1 MKEYIDFYATLQGE
15 LFAKRKLMAR
25 LKKRWGITTIDG
37 VKVYNQ
43 KFIIWPGTHTE
54 RVRKVLDI
62 FNIPVSQI
70 NEQSKK
76 GIENLYLTFDESKMD
91 SSSLSREALAT
102 MLEAEVPFDEWR
114 EFTLS
119 YSDQTNPEKFNGWS
133 KERIFEYVDKNY
145 KSSIYQTVGLNISG
159 KIEGIDDYIGAYV
172 LLDNGVDF
180 LVEMLDADVSP
191 IAVKPAHDPEEPDFN
206 KRWKMPTTFISG
218 IDVKI
223 RYKRT
228 GYLNDD
234 SPVVKALADDIKD
247 NSYNGRYNIGS
258 AALRFLKSRTEGKT
272 NVLWYKGCIRVS
284 TAKELKKHDYAKL
297 IYGSVDL
304 GYTEKKVSGWKKF
317 IGPIIIVI
325 AIVITILTWGA
336 ASPLVTIA
344 TAATLTTVALTVAQM
359 VLAKN
364 GDFAGAAY
372 MGRWI
377 KITQIVSLVAGIAA
391 LVQNLVRAAAT
402 QAVSQGAGTA
412 VTSGAVSTIGTVTV
426 EGTVVQLSEITFQNV
441 VDGAISMV
449 TDSVSSMTWLDKLS
463 SAAKVA
469 GKLMDV
475 REKNKIKEL
484 TSMSEE
490 VKAQQSEIMDLYDK
504 NLHMGLEDIRMY
516 TRPLAQDNAQFQI
529 DYLYESTG
537 FHIQRPSFSR
547 YGLNVI
553 SNDIK
558 PITARK
564 GYLSNLIVQ

>member
-15 LFAKRKLMAR
+15 LFAKRKLAAR
-25 LKKRWGITTIDG
+25 LKKHWGTTSING
-37 VKVYNQ
+37 VEVYNK
-43 KFIIWPGTHTE
+43 KFVIWPGTHTE

-70 NEQSKK
+70 NEQSKE
-76 GIENLYLTFDESKMD
+76 GIENLYLKFDGNKMD

-102 MLEAEVPFDEWR
+102 MIEAEIPFDEWG

-119 YSDQTNPEKFNGWS
+119 YSDQANPEKFNGWT
-133 KERIFEYVDKNY
+133 KEQIFEYVDNNY
-145 KSSIYQTVGLNISG
+145 KSAIYQSVGLSTTG

-180 LVEMLDADVSP
+180 LVEMLDASVVAIP
-191 IAVKPAHDPEEPDFN
+191 VKPAHDPEEPDFN
-206 KRWKMPTTFISG
+206 KRWEKPTTFISG
-218 IDVKI
+218 INVKI

-234 SPVVKALADDIKD
+234 SPVVKELANDVTY
-247 NSYNGRYNIGS
+247 NSYNGRYNRGASVIS
-258 AALRFLKSRTEGKT
+258 YFKRRSSGKT
-272 NVLWYKGCIRVS
+272 NILWYNGQIRVS

-297 IYGSVDL
+297 IYGSIELD
-304 GYTEKKVSGWKKF
+304 YKKKKVSGWKKWL
-317 IGPIIIVI
+317 GPLIIIV
-325 AIVITILTWGA
+325 AIVITVFTWGA

-359 VLAKN
+359 VLAKS
-364 GDFAGAAY
+364 GDFAGAEY

-412 VTSGAVSTIGTVTV
+412 VTSGAVSTLGTVTV

-441 VDGAISMV
+441 VDGAVSMV
-449 TDSVSSMTWLDKLS
+449 TDSVSSMSWFDKLS

-469 GKLMDV
+469 GKLMDI

-516 TRPLAQDNAQFQI
+516 TRPLTQDNAQFEI
-529 DYLYESTG
+529 DYLYEGTG

-558 PITARK
+558 PITENIR
-564 GYLSNLIVQ
+564 Y

>member
-15 LFAKRKLMAR
+15 LFAKRKLTAR
-25 LKKRWGITTIDG
+25 LKKHWGTTKING
-37 VKVYNQ
+37 VEVYNK
-43 KFIIWPGTHTE
+43 KFVIWPGTHTE
-54 RVRKVLDI
+54 RVRKVLNI

-70 NEQSKK
+70 NEQSKE
-76 GIENLYLTFDESKMD
+76 GIEKLYLKFDEDKMD

-102 MLEAEVPFDEWR
+102 MIEAEIPFDEWG

-119 YSDQTNPEKFNGWS
+119 YSDQANPEKFNGWT
-133 KERIFEYVDKNY
+133 KEQIFEYVDNNY
-145 KSSIYQTVGLNISG
+145 KSAIYQSVGLSTTG

-172 LLDNGVDF
+172 LLDDGVDF
-180 LVEMLDADVSP
+180 LVEMLDASVVAIP
-191 IAVKPAHDPEEPDFN
+191 VKPAHDPEEPDFN
-206 KRWKMPTTFISG
+206 KRWEKPTTFISG
-218 IDVKI
+218 INVKI

-234 SPVVKALADDIKD
+234 SPVVKELANDITTNAYSGKYSTAASALA
-247 NSYNGRYNIGS
+247 
-258 AALRFLKSRTEGKT
+258 FLKRNSSGKT
-272 NVLWYKGCIRVS
+272 NILWYNGHIRLS

-297 IYGSVDL
+297 IYGSVALD
-304 GYTEKKVSGWKKF
+304 YKKKKVSGWKKWL
-317 IGPIIIVI
+317 GPLIIIV
-325 AIVITILTWGA
+325 AIVITVLTWGA

-359 VLAKN
+359 ILAKS
-364 GDFAGAAY
+364 GDFAGAEY

-391 LVQNLVRAAAT
+391 IVQNLVRAAAT

-449 TDSVSSMTWLDKLS
+449 TDSVSSMSWFDKLS

-469 GKLMDV
+469 GKLMDI

-504 NLHMGLEDIRMY
+504 NLHLGLEDIRMY
-516 TRPLAQDNAQFQI
+516 TRPLTQDNAQFEI
-529 DYLYESTG
+529 DYLYEGTG

-558 PITARK
+558 PITEKLR
-564 GYLSNLIVQ
+564 NR

>member
-15 LFAKRKLMAR
+15 LFAKRKLAAR
-25 LKKRWGITTIDG
+25 LKKHWGTTKING
-37 VKVYNQ
+37 VEVYNK
-43 KFIIWPGTHTE
+43 KFVIWPGTHTE

-70 NEQSKK
+70 NEQSKE
-76 GIENLYLTFDESKMD
+76 GIENLYLKFDGNKMD

-102 MLEAEVPFDEWR
+102 MIEAEIPFDEWR
-114 EFTLS
+114 EFTLT
-119 YSDQTNPEKFNGWS
+119 YSDQANPEQFNGWT
-133 KERIFEYVDKNY
+133 KEQIFEYVDNNY
-145 KSSIYQTVGLNISG
+145 KSAIYQSVGLSTTG

-172 LLDNGVDF
+172 LLDDGVDF
-180 LVEMLDADVSP
+180 LVEMLDASVVAIP
-191 IAVKPAHDPEEPDFN
+191 VKPAHDPEEPDFN
-206 KRWKMPTTFISG
+206 KRWEKPTTFISG
-218 IDVKI
+218 INVKI

-234 SPVVKALADDIKD
+234 SPVVKELADDITY
-247 NSYNGRYNIGS
+247 NSYNGRYNRGVS
-258 AALRFLKSRTEGKT
+258 VRSFLTRRSSGKT
-272 NVLWYKGCIRVS
+272 NILWYNGHIRLS

-297 IYGSVDL
+297 IYGSVALD
-304 GYTEKKVSGWKKF
+304 YTKKKVSGWKKWL
-317 IGPIIIVI
+317 GPLIIVV
-325 AIVITILTWGA
+325 AIVITVLTWGA

-344 TAATLTTVALTVAQM
+344 TSATLTTVALTVAQM
-359 VLAKN
+359 ILAKS
-364 GDFAGAAY
+364 GDFAGAEY

-391 LVQNLVRAAAT
+391 LVQNLARAAAS

-412 VTSGAVSTIGTVTV
+412 VSSGAVSTIGTVTV

-441 VDGAISMV
+441 VDGAINMV
-449 TDSVSSMTWLDKLS
+449 TNSVSSMTWLDKLS

-469 GKLMDV
+469 GKLMDI

-516 TRPLAQDNAQFQI
+516 TRPLTQDNAQFEI
-529 DYLYESTG
+529 DYLYEGTG

-558 PITARK
+558 PITEKIR
-564 GYLSNLIVQ
+564 Y

>member
-15 LFAKRKLMAR
+15 LFAKRKLAAR
-25 LKKRWGITTIDG
+25 LKKHWGTTSING
-37 VKVYNQ
+37 VEVYN
-43 KFIIWPGTHTE
+43 KEFTIWPGTHTE

-70 NEQSKK
+70 NEQSKE
-76 GIENLYLTFDESKMD
+76 GIERLYLKFDENKMD

-102 MLEAEVPFDEWR
+102 MIEAEIPFDEWG

-119 YSDQTNPEKFNGWS
+119 YSDQANPEKFNGWT
-133 KERIFEYVDKNY
+133 KEQIFEYVDNNY
-145 KSSIYQTVGLNISG
+145 KSAIYQSVGLSTTG

-172 LLDNGVDF
+172 LLDDGVDF
-180 LVEMLDADVSP
+180 LVEMLDASVVAIP
-191 IAVKPAHDPEEPDFN
+191 VKPAHDPEEPDFN
-206 KRWKMPTTFISG
+206 KRWEKSTRLISG
-218 IDVKI
+218 INVKI

-234 SPVVKALADDIKD
+234 SPVVKELADDVTS
-247 NSYNGRYNIGS
+247 NSYNGKYSIGS
-258 AALRFLKSRTEGKT
+258 SVMRFLKRNSSGKT
-272 NVLWYKGCIRVS
+272 NILWYNGHIRLS
-284 TAKELKKHDYAKL
+284 TAKELKKHDYGKL
-297 IYGSVDL
+297 IYGSIALDF
-304 GYTEKKVSGWKKF
+304 TKKKVSGWKKLL
-317 IGPIIIVI
+317 GPLIIIV
-325 AIVITILTWGA
+325 AIVITVFTWGA

-359 VLAKN
+359 VLAKS
-364 GDFAGAAY
+364 GDFAGAEY

-412 VTSGAVSTIGTVTV
+412 VTSGAVSTIGSVTV
-426 EGTVVQLSEITFQNV
+426 EGAVVQLSEITFQNV

-449 TDSVSSMTWLDKLS
+449 TDSVSSMSWIDKLS

-469 GKLMDV
+469 GKLMDM

-516 TRPLAQDNAQFQI
+516 TRPLTQDNAQFEI
-529 DYLYESTG
+529 DYLYEGTG

-558 PITARK
+558 PITEKLR
-564 GYLSNLIVQ
+564 NR

>member
-15 LFAKRKLMAR
+15 LFAKRKLAAR
-25 LKKRWGITTIDG
+25 LKKRWGTTKING
-37 VKVYNQ
+37 VEVYNS
-43 KFIIWPGTHTE
+43 KFVIWPGTHTE

-70 NEQSKK
+70 NEQSKE
-76 GIENLYLTFDESKMD
+76 GIENLYLKFDGNKMD

-102 MLEAEVPFDEWR
+102 MIEAEIPFDEWG

-119 YSDQTNPEKFNGWS
+119 YSDQANPEQFNGWT
-133 KERIFEYVDKNY
+133 KEQIFEYVDNNY
-145 KSSIYQTVGLNISG
+145 KSAIYQSVGLSTTG

-180 LVEMLDADVSP
+180 LVEMLDASVVAIP
-191 IAVKPAHDPEEPDFN
+191 VKPAHDPEEPDFN
-206 KRWKMPTTFISG
+206 KRWEKPTTFISG
-218 IDVKI
+218 INVKI

-234 SPVVKALADDIKD
+234 SPVVKELANDVTY
-247 NSYNGRYNIGS
+247 NSYNGRYNRGVSVIS
-258 AALRFLKSRTEGKT
+258 FFKRRSSGKT
-272 NVLWYKGCIRVS
+272 NILWYNGHIRLS

-297 IYGSVDL
+297 IYGSVALDF
-304 GYTEKKVSGWKKF
+304 TKKKVSGWKKWL
-317 IGPIIIVI
+317 GPLIIIV
-325 AIVITILTWGA
+325 AVVITWATWGA

-359 VLAKN
+359 VLAKS
-364 GDFAGAAY
+364 GDFAGAEY

-412 VTSGAVSTIGTVTV
+412 VSSGAVSTLGSVTV
-426 EGTVVQLSEITFQNV
+426 EGAVVQLSEITFQNV

-449 TDSVSSMTWLDKLS
+449 TDSVSSMSWLDKLS

-469 GKLMDV
+469 GKLMDI

-516 TRPLAQDNAQFQI
+516 TRPLTQDNAQFEI
-529 DYLYESTG
+529 DYLYEGTG

-558 PITARK
+558 PITEKIR
-564 GYLSNLIVQ
+564 Y

>member
-15 LFAKRKLMAR
+15 LFAKRKLAAR
-25 LKKRWGITTIDG
+25 LKKHWGTTTING
-37 VKVYNQ
+37 VEVYNK
-43 KFIIWPGTHTE
+43 KFVIWPGTHTE

-70 NEQSKK
+70 NEQSKE
-76 GIENLYLTFDESKMD
+76 GIENLYLKFDENKMD

-102 MLEAEVPFDEWR
+102 MIEAEIPFDEWG

-119 YSDQTNPEKFNGWS
+119 YSDQANPEQFNGWT
-133 KERIFEYVDKNY
+133 KEQIFEYVDNNY
-145 KSSIYQTVGLNISG
+145 KSAIYQSVGLSTTG

-172 LLDNGVDF
+172 LLDDGVDF
-180 LVEMLDADVSP
+180 LVEMLDASVVAIP
-191 IAVKPAHDPEEPDFN
+191 VKPAHDPEEPNFN
-206 KRWKMPTTFISG
+206 KRWEKPTTFISG
-218 IDVKI
+218 INVKI

-234 SPVVKALADDIKD
+234 SPVVKELAADITY
-247 NSYNGRYNIGS
+247 NSYNGRYNRGASVIS
-258 AALRFLKSRTEGKT
+258 FFKRKSSGKT
-272 NVLWYKGCIRVS
+272 NILWYNGHIRLS

-297 IYGSVDL
+297 IYGSVALD
-304 GYTEKKVSGWKKF
+304 YKKKKVSGWKKWL
-317 IGPIIIVI
+317 GPLIIIV
-325 AIVITILTWGA
+325 AVVITVFTWGA

-359 VLAKN
+359 ILAKS
-364 GDFAGAAY
+364 GDFAGAEY

-377 KITQIVSLVAGIAA
+377 KIAGIVSLVAGIAA

-402 QAVSQGAGTA
+402 QAVTQGAGTA
-412 VTSGAVSTIGTVTV
+412 VSSGAVSTLGTVTV

-463 SAAKVA
+463 TASKVA
-469 GKLMDV
+469 GKLMDM

-516 TRPLAQDNAQFQI
+516 TRPLTQDNAQFEV
-529 DYLYESTG
+529 DYLYEGTG

-558 PITARK
+558 PITEKLR
-564 GYLSNLIVQ
+564 NR

>member
-15 LFAKRKLMAR
+15 LFAKRKLAAR
-25 LKKRWGITTIDG
+25 LKKHWGTTKING
-37 VKVYNQ
+37 VEVYNS
-43 KFIIWPGTHTE
+43 KFVIWPGTHTE

-70 NEQSKK
+70 NEQSKE
-76 GIENLYLTFDESKMD
+76 GIENLYLKFDENKMD

-102 MLEAEVPFDEWR
+102 MIEAEIPFDEWG

-119 YSDQTNPEKFNGWS
+119 YSDQANPEKFNGFT
-133 KERIFEYVDKNY
+133 KEQIFEYVDNNY
-145 KSSIYQTVGLNISG
+145 KSAIYQSVGLSTTG

-180 LVEMLDADVSP
+180 LVEMLDASVVAIP
-191 IAVKPAHDPEEPDFN
+191 VKPAHDPEEPDFN
-206 KRWKMPTTFISG
+206 KRWEKPTTFISG
-218 IDVKI
+218 INVKI

-234 SPVVKALADDIKD
+234 SPVVKELANDITY
-247 NSYNGRYNIGS
+247 NSYNGRYNRGASVIS
-258 AALRFLKSRTEGKT
+258 FFKRRSSGKT
-272 NVLWYKGCIRVS
+272 NILWYNGQIRLS
-284 TAKELKKHDYAKL
+284 TAKELKKHDYGKL
-297 IYGSVDL
+297 IYGSIALDF
-304 GYTEKKVSGWKKF
+304 TKKKVSGWKKWL
-317 IGPIIIVI
+317 GPLIIIV
-325 AIVITILTWGA
+325 AVVITVFTWGA

-359 VLAKN
+359 VLAKS
-364 GDFAGAAY
+364 GDFAGAEY

-412 VTSGAVSTIGTVTV
+412 VTSGAVSTIGSVTV
-426 EGTVVQLSEITFQNV
+426 EGAVVQLSEITFQNV

-449 TDSVSSMTWLDKLS
+449 TDSVSSMSWLDKLS
-463 SAAKVA
+463 AASKVA
-469 GKLMDV
+469 GKLMDI

-516 TRPLAQDNAQFQI
+516 TRPLTQDNAQFEI
-529 DYLYESTG
+529 DYLYEGTG

-558 PITARK
+558 PITEKLRN
-564 GYLSNLIVQ
+564 Y

>member
-15 LFAKRKLMAR
+15 LFAKRKLAAR
-25 LKKRWGITTIDG
+25 LKKHWGTTKING
-37 VKVYNQ
+37 VEVYN
-43 KFIIWPGTHTE
+43 KNFVIWPGTHTE

-70 NEQSKK
+70 NEQSKE
-76 GIENLYLTFDESKMD
+76 GIENLYLKFDENKMD

-102 MLEAEVPFDEWR
+102 MIEAEIPFDEWG

-119 YSDQTNPEKFNGWS
+119 YSDQANPEQFNGWS
-133 KERIFEYVDKNY
+133 KEQIFEYVDNNY
-145 KSSIYQTVGLNISG
+145 KSAIYQSIGLSTTG

-172 LLDNGVDF
+172 LLDDGVDF
-180 LVEMLDADVSP
+180 LVEMLDASVVAIP
-191 IAVKPAHDPEEPDFN
+191 VKPAHDPEEPDFN
-206 KRWKMPTTFISG
+206 KRWEKPTTFISG
-218 IDVKI
+218 INVKI

-234 SPVVKALADDIKD
+234 SPVVKELSNDIRY
-247 NSYNGRYNIGS
+247 NSYNGRYNRGVSVIS
-258 AALRFLKSRTEGKT
+258 FFKRRSSGKT
-272 NVLWYKGCIRVS
+272 NILWYNGHIRLS

-297 IYGSVDL
+297 IYGSVALD
-304 GYTEKKVSGWKKF
+304 YKKKKVSGWKKWL
-317 IGPIIIVI
+317 GPLIIIV
-325 AIVITILTWGA
+325 AVVITVFTWGA

-359 VLAKN
+359 VLAKS
-364 GDFAGAAY
+364 GDFAGAEY

-391 LVQNLVRAAAT
+391 IVQNLVRAAAT
-402 QAVSQGAGTA
+402 QAVSRGAGTA
-412 VTSGAVSTIGTVTV
+412 VTSGAVSTIGSVTV

-449 TDSVSSMTWLDKLS
+449 TNSVSSMTWFDKLS

-469 GKLMDV
+469 GKLMDI

-504 NLHMGLEDIRMY
+504 NLHIGLEDIRMY
-516 TRPLAQDNAQFQI
+516 TRPLIQDNAQFEI
-529 DYLYESTG
+529 DYLYEGTG

-558 PITARK
+558 PITEKIR
-564 GYLSNLIVQ
+564 Y

>member
-15 LFAKRKLMAR
+15 LFAKRKLAAR
-25 LKKRWGITTIDG
+25 LKKHWGTTKING
-37 VKVYNQ
+37 VEVYNS
-43 KFIIWPGTHTE
+43 KFVVWPGTHTE

-70 NEQSKK
+70 NEQSKE
-76 GIENLYLTFDESKMD
+76 GITSLYLKFDGNKMD

-102 MLEAEVPFDEWR
+102 MIEAEIPFDEWG

-119 YSDQTNPEKFNGWS
+119 YSDQANPKQFNGWT
-133 KERIFEYVDKNY
+133 KEQIFEYVDNNY
-145 KSSIYQTVGLNISG
+145 KSAIYQSVGLSTTG

-172 LLDNGVDF
+172 LLDDGVDF
-180 LVEMLDADVSP
+180 LVEMLDASVVAIP
-191 IAVKPAHDPEEPDFN
+191 VKPAHDPEEPNFN
-206 KRWKMPTTFISG
+206 RRWEKPTTFISG
-218 IDVKI
+218 INVKI

-234 SPVVKALADDIKD
+234 SPVVKELADDITY
-247 NSYNGRYNIGS
+247 NSYNGRYNRGVSVIS
-258 AALRFLKSRTEGKT
+258 FFKRRSSGKT
-272 NVLWYKGCIRVS
+272 NILWYNGHIRLS

-297 IYGSVDL
+297 IYGSVALD
-304 GYTEKKVSGWKKF
+304 YTKKKVSGWKKWL
-317 IGPIIIVI
+317 GPLIIVV
-325 AIVITILTWGA
+325 AIVITVFTWGA

-359 VLAKN
+359 ILAKS
-364 GDFAGAAY
+364 GDFAGAEY

-391 LVQNLVRAAAT
+391 LVQNLARAAAS

-412 VTSGAVSTIGTVTV
+412 ASSGAISTLGTVTV

-449 TDSVSSMTWLDKLS
+449 TDSVSSMTWFDKLS
-463 SAAKVA
+463 TASKVA
-469 GKLMDV
+469 GKLMDI

-516 TRPLAQDNAQFQI
+516 TRPLTQDNAQFEI
-529 DYLYESTG
+529 DYLYEGTG

-558 PITARK
+558 PITEKIR
-564 GYLSNLIVQ
+564 Y

>member
-15 LFAKRKLMAR
+15 LFAKRKLAAR
-25 LKKRWGITTIDG
+25 LKKHWGTTNING
-37 VKVYNQ
+37 VEVYNK
-43 KFIIWPGTHTE
+43 KFVIWPGTHTE

-76 GIENLYLTFDESKMD
+76 GITRLYLKFDENKMD

-102 MLEAEVPFDEWR
+102 MIETEIPFDEWG

-119 YSDQTNPEKFNGWS
+119 YSDQANPEQFNGWT
-133 KERIFEYVDKNY
+133 KEQIFEYVDNNY
-145 KSSIYQTVGLNISG
+145 KSAIYQSVGLSTTG

-172 LLDNGVDF
+172 LLDDGVDF
-180 LVEMLDADVSP
+180 LVEMLDASVVAIP
-191 IAVKPAHDPEEPDFN
+191 VKPAHDPEEPDFN
-206 KRWKMPTTFISG
+206 KRWEKPTRFISG
-218 IDVKI
+218 INVKI

-234 SPVVKALADDIKD
+234 SPVVKELANDITY
-247 NSYNGRYNIGS
+247 NSYNGKYNRGVSVIS
-258 AALRFLKSRTEGKT
+258 FFKRRSSGKT
-272 NVLWYKGCIRVS
+272 NILWYNGHIRLS

-297 IYGSVDL
+297 IYGSVVLD
-304 GYTEKKVSGWKKF
+304 YKKKEVSGWKKWL
-317 IGPIIIVI
+317 GPLIIVI
-325 AIVITILTWGA
+325 AVVITVFTWGA

-344 TAATLTTVALTVAQM
+344 TSATLTTVALTVAQM
-359 VLAKN
+359 ILAKS
-364 GDFAGAAY
+364 GDFAGAEY

-391 LVQNLVRAAAT
+391 LVQNLARAAAS
-402 QAVSQGAGTA
+402 QAVTQGAGTA
-412 VTSGAVSTIGTVTV
+412 VSSGAVSTIGTVTV

-449 TDSVSSMTWLDKLS
+449 TDSVSGMTWFDKLS

-469 GKLMDV
+469 GKLMDI

-516 TRPLAQDNAQFQI
+516 TRPLTQDNAQFEI
-529 DYLYESTG
+529 DYLYEGTG

-547 YGLNVI
+547 YGLNII

-558 PITARK
+558 PITEHIR
-564 GYLSNLIVQ
+564 NT

>member
-15 LFAKRKLMAR
+15 LFAKRKLAAR
-25 LKKRWGITTIDG
+25 LKKHWGTTSING
-37 VKVYNQ
+37 VEVYNK
-43 KFIIWPGTHTE
+43 KFVIWPGTHTE

-70 NEQSKK
+70 NEQSKE
-76 GIENLYLTFDESKMD
+76 GIENLYLKFDGNKMD

-102 MLEAEVPFDEWR
+102 MIEAEIPFDEWG

-119 YSDQTNPEKFNGWS
+119 YSDQANPEQFNGWT
-133 KERIFEYVDKNY
+133 KEQIFEYVDNNY
-145 KSSIYQTVGLNISG
+145 KSAIYQSVGLSTTG

-172 LLDNGVDF
+172 LLDDGVDF
-180 LVEMLDADVSP
+180 LVEMLDASVVAIP
-191 IAVKPAHDPEEPDFN
+191 VKPAHDPEEPDFN
-206 KRWKMPTTFISG
+206 KRWEKPTRFISG
-218 IDVKI
+218 INVKI

-234 SPVVKALADDIKD
+234 SPVVKELANDITY
-247 NSYNGRYNIGS
+247 NSYNGRYNRGASVIS
-258 AALRFLKSRTEGKT
+258 FFKRRSSGKT
-272 NVLWYKGCIRVS
+272 NILWYNGHIRLS

-297 IYGSVDL
+297 IYGSVALD
-304 GYTEKKVSGWKKF
+304 YKKKKVSGWKKWL
-317 IGPIIIVI
+317 GPLIIIV
-325 AIVITILTWGA
+325 AVVITVFTWGA

-359 VLAKN
+359 VLAKS
-364 GDFAGAAY
+364 GDFAGAEY

-412 VTSGAVSTIGTVTV
+412 VTSGAVSTIGSVTV
-426 EGTVVQLSEITFQNV
+426 EGAVVQLSEITFQNV

-449 TDSVSSMTWLDKLS
+449 TDSVSSMSWLDKLS

-469 GKLMDV
+469 GKLMDI

-516 TRPLAQDNAQFQI
+516 TRPLTQDNAQFEI
-529 DYLYESTG
+529 DYLYEGTG

-558 PITARK
+558 PITEKLRN
-564 GYLSNLIVQ
+564 Y

>member
-15 LFAKRKLMAR
+15 LFAKRKLAAK
-25 LKKRWGITTIDG
+25 LKKHWGTTKING
-37 VKVYNQ
+37 VEVYNK
-43 KFIIWPGTHTE
+43 KFVIWPGTHTE
-54 RVRKVLDI
+54 RVKKVLKI

-70 NEQSKK
+70 NEQSKE
-76 GIENLYLTFDESKMD
+76 GIENLYLKFDENKMD

-102 MLEAEVPFDEWR
+102 MIEAEIPFDEWG

-119 YSDQTNPEKFNGWS
+119 YSDQANPEKFNGWT
-133 KERIFEYVDKNY
+133 KEQIFEYVDNNY
-145 KSSIYQTVGLNISG
+145 KSAIYQSVGLSTTG

-172 LLDNGVDF
+172 LLDDGVDF
-180 LVEMLDADVSP
+180 LVEMLDASVVAVP
-191 IAVKPAHDPEEPDFN
+191 VKPAHDPDEPDFN
-206 KRWKMPTTFISG
+206 KRWEKPTTFISG
-218 IDVKI
+218 INVKI

-234 SPVVKALADDIKD
+234 SPVVKELADDITY
-247 NSYNGRYNIGS
+247 NSHNGRYNRGAS
-258 AALRFLKSRTEGKT
+258 AISFFKRRSSGKT
-272 NVLWYKGCIRVS
+272 NILWYNGHIRLS
-284 TAKELKKHDYAKL
+284 TAKELKKHDYGKL
-297 IYGSVDL
+297 IYGSIALDF
-304 GYTEKKVSGWKKF
+304 TKKKVSGWKKLL
-317 IGPIIIVI
+317 GPLIIIV
-325 AIVITILTWGA
+325 AIVITVFTWGA

-359 VLAKN
+359 VLAKS
-364 GDFAGAAY
+364 GDFAGAEY

-412 VTSGAVSTIGTVTV
+412 VTSGAVSTIGSVTV

-441 VDGAISMV
+441 VDGAVSMV

-469 GKLMDV
+469 GKLMDI

-516 TRPLAQDNAQFQI
+516 THPLTQDNAQFEI
-529 DYLYESTG
+529 DYLYEGTG

-558 PITARK
+558 PITEKLR
-564 GYLSNLIVQ
+564 NR

>member
-15 LFAKRKLMAR
+15 LFAKRKLAAR
-25 LKKRWGITTIDG
+25 LKKHWGTTKING
-37 VKVYNQ
+37 VEVYNGA
-43 KFIIWPGTHTE
+43 FVVWPGTHTE

-70 NEQSKK
+70 NEQSKE
-76 GIENLYLTFDESKMD
+76 GIDNLYLKFDGNKMD

-102 MLEAEVPFDEWR
+102 MIEAEIPFDEWG

-119 YSDQTNPEKFNGWS
+119 YSDQANPEKFNGWT
-133 KERIFEYVDKNY
+133 KEQIFEYVDNNY
-145 KSSIYQTVGLNISG
+145 KSAIYQSVGLSTTG

-172 LLDNGVDF
+172 LLDDGVDF
-180 LVEMLDADVSP
+180 LVEMLDASVVAVP
-191 IAVKPAHDPEEPDFN
+191 VKPAHDPEEPDFN
-206 KRWKMPTTFISG
+206 KRWEKPTRFISG
-218 IDVKI
+218 INVKI

-234 SPVVKALADDIKD
+234 SPVVKELANDVTY
-247 NSYNGRYNIGS
+247 NSYNGRYNRGVS
-258 AALRFLKSRTEGKT
+258 VLAYLKRNSKGKT
-272 NVLWYKGCIRVS
+272 NILWYDGKIRVS

-297 IYGSVDL
+297 IYGSIELD
-304 GYTEKKVSGWKKF
+304 YKKKKVSGWKKYL
-317 IGPIIIVI
+317 GPLIIIV
-325 AIVITILTWGA
+325 AVVITVFTWGA

-344 TAATLTTVALTVAQM
+344 TAATLTTVALKVAQM
-359 VLAKN
+359 ILAKS
-364 GDFAGAAY
+364 GDFAGAEY

-441 VDGAISMV
+441 VDGAVSMV
-449 TDSVSSMTWLDKLS
+449 TDSVSSMSWLDKLS

-469 GKLMDV
+469 GKLMDI

-516 TRPLAQDNAQFQI
+516 TRPLTQDNAQFEV
-529 DYLYESTG
+529 DYLYEGTG

-558 PITARK
+558 PITEKLR
-564 GYLSNLIVQ
+564 NR

>member
-15 LFAKRKLMAR
+15 LFAKRKLAAK
-25 LKKRWGITTIDG
+25 LKKHWGTTKING
-37 VKVYNQ
+37 VEVYNS
-43 KFIIWPGTHTE
+43 KFVIWPGTHTE

-70 NEQSKK
+70 NKQSKK
-76 GIENLYLTFDESKMD
+76 GIEKLYLKFDGDKMD

-102 MLEAEVPFDEWR
+102 MIEAEIPFDEWG

-119 YSDQTNPEKFNGWS
+119 YSDQANPEQFNGWT
-133 KERIFEYVDKNY
+133 KEQIFEYVDNNY
-145 KSSIYQTVGLNISG
+145 KSAIYQSVGLSTTG

-172 LLDNGVDF
+172 LLDDGVDF
-180 LVEMLDADVSP
+180 LVEMLDASVVAIP
-191 IAVKPAHDPEEPDFN
+191 VKPAHDPEESDFN
-206 KRWKMPTTFISG
+206 KRWEKPTRFISG
-218 IDVKI
+218 INVKI

-234 SPVVKALADDIKD
+234 SPVVKELANDITY
-247 NSYNGRYNIGS
+247 NSHNGRYNRGASVIGFFK
-258 AALRFLKSRTEGKT
+258 RKSSGKT
-272 NVLWYKGCIRVS
+272 NILWYNGHIRLS

-297 IYGSVDL
+297 IYGSVALD
-304 GYTEKKVSGWKKF
+304 YTKKEVSGWKKWL
-317 IGPIIIVI
+317 GPLIIIV
-325 AIVITILTWGA
+325 AIVITVFTWGA

-359 VLAKN
+359 VLAKS
-364 GDFAGAAY
+364 GDFAGAEY

-412 VTSGAVSTIGTVTV
+412 VSSGAVSTIGSVTV
-426 EGTVVQLSEITFQNV
+426 EGAVVQLSEITFQNV

-469 GKLMDV
+469 GKFMDI

-516 TRPLAQDNAQFQI
+516 TRPLTQDNAQFEI
-529 DYLYESTG
+529 DYLYEGTG

-558 PITARK
+558 PITEKLR
-564 GYLSNLIVQ
+564 NR

>member
-15 LFAKRKLMAR
+15 LFAKRKLAAS
-25 LKKRWGITTIDG
+25 LKKHWGTTKING
-37 VKVYNQ
+37 VEVYNS
-43 KFIIWPGTHTE
+43 KFVVWPGTHTE
-54 RVRKVLDI
+54 RVRKVLKI

-70 NEQSKK
+70 NEQSKE
-76 GIENLYLTFDESKMD
+76 GITSLYLKFDGDKMD

-102 MLEAEVPFDEWR
+102 MIEAEIPFDEWR

-119 YSDQTNPEKFNGWS
+119 YSDQASPEKFNGWS
-133 KERIFEYVDKNY
+133 KERIFEYVDNNY
-145 KSSIYQTVGLNISG
+145 KSAIYQSVGLSTTG

-172 LLDNGVDF
+172 LLDDGVDF
-180 LVEMLDADVSP
+180 LVEMLDASVVAVP
-191 IAVKPAHDPEEPDFN
+191 IKPAHDPEEPDFN
-206 KRWKMPTTFISG
+206 KRWEKPTAFISG
-218 IDVKI
+218 INVEI

-234 SPVVKALADDIKD
+234 SPVVKELADDITY
-247 NSYNGRYNIGS
+247 NSHNGRYNRGASVIS
-258 AALRFLKSRTEGKT
+258 FFKRKSSGKT
-272 NVLWYKGCIRVS
+272 NILWYNGHIRLS

-297 IYGSVDL
+297 IYGSVALDF
-304 GYTEKKVSGWKKF
+304 TKKKVSGWKKLL
-317 IGPIIIVI
+317 GPLIIIV
-325 AIVITILTWGA
+325 AIVITVFTWGA

-359 VLAKN
+359 ILAKS
-364 GDFAGAAY
+364 GDFAGAEY

-391 LVQNLVRAAAT
+391 LVQNLARAAAS

-412 VTSGAVSTIGTVTV
+412 VSSGAVSTIGTVTV

-449 TDSVSSMTWLDKLS
+449 TDSVSSMTWFDKLS

-469 GKLMDV
+469 GTLMDI

-516 TRPLAQDNAQFQI
+516 TRPLTQDNAQFEI
-529 DYLYESTG
+529 DYLYEGTG

-558 PITARK
+558 PITEKIR
-564 GYLSNLIVQ
+564 Y

>member
-15 LFAKRKLMAR
+15 LFAKRKLAAR
-25 LKKRWGITTIDG
+25 LKKHWGTTSING
-37 VKVYNQ
+37 VEVYNK
-43 KFIIWPGTHTE
+43 KFVIWPGTHTE

-76 GIENLYLTFDESKMD
+76 GIERLYLKFDGDKMD

-102 MLEAEVPFDEWR
+102 MIEAEIPFDEWG

-119 YSDQTNPEKFNGWS
+119 YSDQANPEKFNGWT
-133 KERIFEYVDKNY
+133 KEQIFEYVDNNY
-145 KSSIYQTVGLNISG
+145 KSAIYQSAGLSTTG

-180 LVEMLDADVSP
+180 LVEMLDASVVAIP
-191 IAVKPAHDPEEPDFN
+191 VKPAHDPEEPDFN
-206 KRWKMPTTFISG
+206 KRWEKPTTFISG
-218 IDVKI
+218 INVKI

-234 SPVVKALADDIKD
+234 SPVVKELANDVTY
-247 NSYNGRYNIGS
+247 NSYNGRYNRGVSVIS
-258 AALRFLKSRTEGKT
+258 YFKRRSSGKT
-272 NVLWYKGCIRVS
+272 NILWYNGQIRVS

-297 IYGSVDL
+297 IYGSIELD
-304 GYTEKKVSGWKKF
+304 YKKKKVSGWKKWL
-317 IGPIIIVI
+317 GPLIIIV
-325 AIVITILTWGA
+325 AVVITVFTWGA

-359 VLAKN
+359 ILAKS
-364 GDFAGAAY
+364 GDFAGAEY

-412 VTSGAVSTIGTVTV
+412 VTSGAVSTLGTVTV

-441 VDGAISMV
+441 VDGAVSMV
-449 TDSVSSMTWLDKLS
+449 TDSISSMSWMDKLS

-469 GKLMDV
+469 GKLMDI

-516 TRPLAQDNAQFQI
+516 TRPLTQDNAQFEI
-529 DYLYESTG
+529 DYLYEGTG

-558 PITARK
+558 PITEKLR
-564 GYLSNLIVQ
+564 NR

>member
-1 MKEYIDFYATLQGE
+1 MKEHIDFYATLQGE
-15 LFAKRKLMAR
+15 LLAKRKLAAR
-25 LKKRWGITTIDG
+25 LKKHWGTTKING
-37 VKVYNQ
+37 VEVYNS
-43 KFIIWPGTHTE
+43 KFVLWPGTHTE
-54 RVRKVLDI
+54 RVKKVLNI

-70 NEQSKK
+70 NEQSKE
-76 GIENLYLTFDESKMD
+76 GIEQLYLKFDGDKMD
-91 SSSLSREALAT
+91 SSSLSREVLAT
-102 MLEAEVPFDEWR
+102 MIEAEIPFDKWG

-119 YSDQTNPEKFNGWS
+119 YSDPANPEQFNGWT
-133 KERIFEYVDKNY
+133 KEQIFEYVDNNY
-145 KSSIYQTVGLNISG
+145 KSAIYQSVGLSTTG

-172 LLDNGVDF
+172 LLDDGVDF
-180 LVEMLDADVSP
+180 LVEMLDASVVAIP
-191 IAVKPAHDPEEPDFN
+191 VKPAHDPEEPDFN
-206 KRWKMPTTFISG
+206 KRWEKPTTFISG
-218 IDVKI
+218 INVKI

-234 SPVVKALADDIKD
+234 SPVVKELADDITY
-247 NSYNGRYNIGS
+247 NSYNGKYNRGASVIS
-258 AALRFLKSRTEGKT
+258 YFKRRSSGKT
-272 NVLWYKGCIRVS
+272 NILWYNGHIRLS

-297 IYGSVDL
+297 IYGSVALD
-304 GYTEKKVSGWKKF
+304 YTKKKVSGWKKLL
-317 IGPIIIVI
+317 GPLIIIV
-325 AIVITILTWGA
+325 AIVITVLTWGA

-359 VLAKN
+359 ILAKS
-364 GDFAGAAY
+364 GDFAGAEY

-391 LVQNLVRAAAT
+391 LVQNLARAAAS

-412 VTSGAVSTIGTVTV
+412 VSSGAVSTIGTVTV

-449 TDSVSSMTWLDKLS
+449 TDSVSSMTWFDKLS

-469 GKLMDV
+469 GTLMDI

-516 TRPLAQDNAQFQI
+516 TRPLTQDNAQFEI
-529 DYLYESTG
+529 DYLYEGTG

-558 PITARK
+558 PITEKIR
-564 GYLSNLIVQ
+564 Y

>member
-15 LFAKRKLMAR
+15 LFAKRKLAAR
-25 LKKRWGITTIDG
+25 LKKHWGTTKING
-37 VKVYNQ
+37 VEVYNS
-43 KFIIWPGTHTE
+43 KFVIWPGTHTE

-70 NEQSKK
+70 NEQSKE
-76 GIENLYLTFDESKMD
+76 GIENLYLKFDGNKMD

-102 MLEAEVPFDEWR
+102 MIEAEIPFDEWG

-119 YSDQTNPEKFNGWS
+119 YSDQANPEKFNGFT
-133 KERIFEYVDKNY
+133 KEQIFEYVDNNY
-145 KSSIYQTVGLNISG
+145 KSAIYQSVGLSTTG

-180 LVEMLDADVSP
+180 LVEMLDASVVAIP
-191 IAVKPAHDPEEPDFN
+191 VKPAHDPEEPDFN
-206 KRWKMPTTFISG
+206 KRWEKPTMFISG
-218 IDVKI
+218 INVKI

-234 SPVVKALADDIKD
+234 SPVVKELANDVTY
-247 NSYNGRYNIGS
+247 NSYNGRYNRGASVIS
-258 AALRFLKSRTEGKT
+258 FFKRRSSGKT
-272 NVLWYKGCIRVS
+272 NILWYNGHIRLS
-284 TAKELKKHDYAKL
+284 TAKELKKHDYGKL
-297 IYGSVDL
+297 IYGSIALDF
-304 GYTEKKVSGWKKF
+304 TKKKVSGWKKWL
-317 IGPIIIVI
+317 GPLIIVV
-325 AIVITILTWGA
+325 AVVITVLTWGA

-359 VLAKN
+359 VLAKS
-364 GDFAGAAY
+364 GDFAGAEY

-412 VTSGAVSTIGTVTV
+412 VTSGAASTLGTVTV

-449 TDSVSSMTWLDKLS
+449 TDSVSSMSWLDKLS

-469 GKLMDV
+469 GKLMDM

-516 TRPLAQDNAQFQI
+516 TRPLTQDNAQFEI
-529 DYLYESTG
+529 DYLYEGTG

-558 PITARK
+558 PITEKLR
-564 GYLSNLIVQ
+564 NR

>member
-15 LFAKRKLMAR
+15 LFAKRKLAAR
-25 LKKRWGITTIDG
+25 LKKHWGTTKING
-37 VKVYNQ
+37 VEVYNK
-43 KFIIWPGTHTE
+43 KFVVWPGTHTE

-70 NEQSKK
+70 NEQSKE
-76 GIENLYLTFDESKMD
+76 GITSLYLKFDENKMD

-102 MLEAEVPFDEWR
+102 MIEAEIPFDEWG

-119 YSDQTNPEKFNGWS
+119 YSDQANPEQFNGWT
-133 KERIFEYVDKNY
+133 KEQIFEYVDNNY
-145 KSSIYQTVGLNISG
+145 KSAIYQSVGLSTTG

-172 LLDNGVDF
+172 LLDDGVDF
-180 LVEMLDADVSP
+180 LVEMLDASVVAIP
-191 IAVKPAHDPEEPDFN
+191 VKPAHDPEEPDFN
-206 KRWKMPTTFISG
+206 RRWEKPTTFISG
-218 IDVKI
+218 INVKI

-234 SPVVKALADDIKD
+234 SPVVKELADDITY
-247 NSYNGRYNIGS
+247 NSHNGRYNRGASVIS
-258 AALRFLKSRTEGKT
+258 FFKRKSSGKT
-272 NVLWYKGCIRVS
+272 NILWYNGRIRLS

-297 IYGSVDL
+297 IYGSVALD
-304 GYTEKKVSGWKKF
+304 YTKKEVSGWKKWL
-317 IGPIIIVI
+317 GPLIVI
-325 AIVITILTWGA
+325 VAIVITVFTWGA

-359 VLAKN
+359 ILAKS
-364 GDFAGAAY
+364 GDFAGAEY
-372 MGRWI
+372 IGRWI
-377 KITQIVSLVAGIAA
+377 KIAQIVSLVAGIAA
-391 LVQNLVRAAAT
+391 LVQNLARAAAS

-412 VTSGAVSTIGTVTV
+412 VSSGAVSTIGTVTV

-449 TDSVSSMTWLDKLS
+449 TDSVSSMTWFDKLS

-469 GKLMDV
+469 GKLMDI

-516 TRPLAQDNAQFQI
+516 TRPLTQDNAQFEI
-529 DYLYESTG
+529 DYLYEGTG

-547 YGLNVI
+547 YGLNII

-558 PITARK
+558 PITERIR
-564 GYLSNLIVQ
+564 NT

>member
-1 MKEYIDFYATLQGE
+1 M
-15 LFAKRKLMAR
+15 M
-25 LKKRWGITTIDG
+25 
-37 VKVYNQ
+37 
-43 KFIIWPGTHTE
+43 
-54 RVRKVLDI
+54 
-62 FNIPVSQI
+62 
-70 NEQSKK
+70 
-76 GIENLYLTFDESKMD
+76 
-91 SSSLSREALAT
+91 
-102 MLEAEVPFDEWR
+102 EAEIPFDEWG

-119 YSDQTNPEKFNGWS
+119 YSDQANPEQFNGWT
-133 KERIFEYVDKNY
+133 KEQIFEYVDNNY
-145 KSSIYQTVGLNISG
+145 KSAIYQSVGLSTTG

-172 LLDNGVDF
+172 LLDDGVDF
-180 LVEMLDADVSP
+180 LVEMLDASVVAIP
-191 IAVKPAHDPEEPDFN
+191 VKPAHDPEEPDFN
-206 KRWKMPTTFISG
+206 KRWEKPTMFISG
-218 IDVKI
+218 INVKI

-234 SPVVKALADDIKD
+234 SPVVKELANDITY
-247 NSYNGRYNIGS
+247 NSYNGRYNRGVSVIS
-258 AALRFLKSRTEGKT
+258 FFKRRSSGKT
-272 NVLWYKGCIRVS
+272 NILWYNGHIRLS

-297 IYGSVDL
+297 IYGSVALD
-304 GYTEKKVSGWKKF
+304 YKKKKVSGWKKWL
-317 IGPIIIVI
+317 GPLIIIV
-325 AIVITILTWGA
+325 AIVITVFTWGA

-364 GDFAGAAY
+364 GDFAGAEY

-412 VTSGAVSTIGTVTV
+412 VSSGAVSTLGSVTV

-441 VDGAISMV
+441 VDGAVSMV

-463 SAAKVA
+463 TASKVA
-469 GKLMDV
+469 GKLMDM

-516 TRPLAQDNAQFQI
+516 TRPLTQDNAQFEI
-529 DYLYESTG
+529 DYLYEGTG

-558 PITARK
+558 PITEKLR
-564 GYLSNLIVQ
+564 NR

>member
-15 LFAKRKLMAR
+15 LFAKRKLAAR
-25 LKKRWGITTIDG
+25 LKKHWGTTSING
-37 VKVYNQ
+37 VEVYNS
-43 KFIIWPGTHTE
+43 KFVIWPGTHTE

-76 GIENLYLTFDESKMD
+76 GIERLYLKFDGDKMD

-102 MLEAEVPFDEWR
+102 MIEAEIPFDEWG

-119 YSDQTNPEKFNGWS
+119 YSDQANPEKFNGWT
-133 KERIFEYVDKNY
+133 KEQIFEYVDNNY
-145 KSSIYQTVGLNISG
+145 KSAIYQSVGLSTTG

-180 LVEMLDADVSP
+180 LVEMLDASVVAVP
-191 IAVKPAHDPEEPDFN
+191 VKPAHDPEEPDFN
-206 KRWKMPTTFISG
+206 KRWEKPTTFISG
-218 IDVKI
+218 INVKI

-234 SPVVKALADDIKD
+234 SPVVKELANDVTY
-247 NSYNGRYNIGS
+247 NSYNGRYNRGVSVIS
-258 AALRFLKSRTEGKT
+258 FFKRRSSGKT
-272 NVLWYKGCIRVS
+272 NILWYNGHIRLS

-297 IYGSVDL
+297 IYGSIALDF
-304 GYTEKKVSGWKKF
+304 TKKKVSGWKKWL
-317 IGPIIIVI
+317 GPLIIIV
-325 AIVITILTWGA
+325 AVVITVFTWGA

-359 VLAKN
+359 VLAKS
-364 GDFAGAAY
+364 GDFAGAEY

-412 VTSGAVSTIGTVTV
+412 VTSGAVSTLGTVTV

-463 SAAKVA
+463 AASKVA
-469 GKLMDV
+469 GKLMDI

-516 TRPLAQDNAQFQI
+516 TRPLTQDNAQFEI
-529 DYLYESTG
+529 DYLYEGTG

-558 PITARK
+558 PITEKLR
-564 GYLSNLIVQ
+564 NR

>member
-15 LFAKRKLMAR
+15 LFAKRKLAAR
-25 LKKRWGITTIDG
+25 LKKHWGTTSING
-37 VKVYNQ
+37 VEVYNK
-43 KFIIWPGTHTE
+43 KFVIWPGTHTE
-54 RVRKVLDI
+54 RVRKVLNI

-70 NEQSKK
+70 NGQSKK
-76 GIENLYLTFDESKMD
+76 GIERLYLKFDGDKMD

-102 MLEAEVPFDEWR
+102 MIEAEIPFDEWG

-119 YSDQTNPEKFNGWS
+119 YSDQANPEQFNGWT
-133 KERIFEYVDKNY
+133 KEQIFEYVDNNY
-145 KSSIYQTVGLNISG
+145 KSAIYQSVGLSTTG

-180 LVEMLDADVSP
+180 LVEMLDASVVAIP
-191 IAVKPAHDPEEPDFN
+191 VKPAHDPEEPDFN
-206 KRWKMPTTFISG
+206 KRWEKPTTFISG
-218 IDVKI
+218 INVKI

-234 SPVVKALADDIKD
+234 SPVVKELANDVTY
-247 NSYNGRYNIGS
+247 NSYNGRYNRGVSVIS
-258 AALRFLKSRTEGKT
+258 FFKRRSSGKT
-272 NVLWYKGCIRVS
+272 NILWYNGHIRLS

-297 IYGSVDL
+297 IYGSIALDF
-304 GYTEKKVSGWKKF
+304 TKKKVSGWKKWL
-317 IGPIIIVI
+317 GPLIIIV
-325 AIVITILTWGA
+325 AVVITVFTWGA

-359 VLAKN
+359 VLAKS
-364 GDFAGAAY
+364 GDFAGAEY

-412 VTSGAVSTIGTVTV
+412 VTSGAVSTIGSVTV
-426 EGTVVQLSEITFQNV
+426 EGAVVQLSEITFQNV

-463 SAAKVA
+463 TASKVA
-469 GKLMDV
+469 GKLMDI

-516 TRPLAQDNAQFQI
+516 TRPLTQDNAQFEI
-529 DYLYESTG
+529 DYLYEGTG

-558 PITARK
+558 PITEKLR
-564 GYLSNLIVQ
+564 NR

>member
-15 LFAKRKLMAR
+15 LFAKRKLAAR
-25 LKKRWGITTIDG
+25 LKKRWGTTKING
-37 VKVYNQ
+37 VQVYNSV
-43 KFIIWPGTHTE
+43 FVIWPGTHTE

-76 GIENLYLTFDESKMD
+76 GIERLYLKFDGDKMD

-102 MLEAEVPFDEWR
+102 MIEAEIPFDEWG

-119 YSDQTNPEKFNGWS
+119 YSDQANPEKFNGWT
-133 KERIFEYVDKNY
+133 KEQIFEYVDNNY
-145 KSSIYQTVGLNISG
+145 KSAIYQSVGLSTTG

-180 LVEMLDADVSP
+180 LVEMLDASVVAVP
-191 IAVKPAHDPEEPDFN
+191 VKPAHDPEEPNFN
-206 KRWKMPTTFISG
+206 KRWEKPTRFISG
-218 IDVKI
+218 INVKI

-234 SPVVKALADDIKD
+234 SPVVKELANDVTY
-247 NSYNGRYNIGS
+247 NSYNGRYNRGVSVIS
-258 AALRFLKSRTEGKT
+258 FFKRRSSGKT
-272 NVLWYKGCIRVS
+272 NILWHNGHIRLS
-284 TAKELKKHDYAKL
+284 TAKELKKHDYGKL
-297 IYGSVDL
+297 IYGSVALDF
-304 GYTEKKVSGWKKF
+304 TKKKVSGWKKWL
-317 IGPIIIVI
+317 GPLIIIV
-325 AIVITILTWGA
+325 AIVITVFTWGA

-359 VLAKN
+359 VLAKS
-364 GDFAGAAY
+364 GDFAGAEY

-412 VTSGAVSTIGTVTV
+412 VTSGAVSTLGTVTV

-463 SAAKVA
+463 AASKVA
-469 GKLMDV
+469 GKLMDI

-516 TRPLAQDNAQFQI
+516 TRPLTQDNAQFEV
-529 DYLYESTG
+529 DYLYEGTG

-547 YGLNVI
+547 YGLNII

-558 PITARK
+558 PITEKIR
-564 GYLSNLIVQ
+564 Y

>member
-15 LFAKRKLMAR
+15 LFAKRKLAAR
-25 LKKRWGITTIDG
+25 LKKHWGTTKING
-37 VKVYNQ
+37 VEVYNGA
-43 KFIIWPGTHTE
+43 FVIWPGTHTE

-70 NEQSKK
+70 NEQSKE
-76 GIENLYLTFDESKMD
+76 GIENLYLKFDGNKMD

-102 MLEAEVPFDEWR
+102 MIEAEIPFDEWR
-114 EFTLS
+114 EFTLT
-119 YSDQTNPEKFNGWS
+119 YSDQANPEQFNGWT
-133 KERIFEYVDKNY
+133 KEQIFEYVDNNY
-145 KSSIYQTVGLNISG
+145 KSSIYQSVGLSITG

-172 LLDNGVDF
+172 LLDDGVDF
-180 LVEMLDADVSP
+180 LVEMLDASVDAIP
-191 IAVKPAHDPEEPDFN
+191 VKPAHDPEEPDFN
-206 KRWKMPTTFISG
+206 KRWEKPTTFISG
-218 IDVKI
+218 INVKI

-234 SPVVKALADDIKD
+234 SPVVKELADDIRY
-247 NSYNGRYNIGS
+247 NSYNGRYNRGVSVIGFFKRRS
-258 AALRFLKSRTEGKT
+258 SGKT
-272 NVLWYKGCIRVS
+272 NILWYNGHIRLS
-284 TAKELKKHDYAKL
+284 TAKELKKHDYGKL
-297 IYGSVDL
+297 IYGSVALD
-304 GYTEKKVSGWKKF
+304 YTKKKVSGWKKWL
-317 IGPIIIVI
+317 GPLIIVV
-325 AIVITILTWGA
+325 AIVITVLTWGA

-344 TAATLTTVALTVAQM
+344 TSATLTTVALTVAQM

-364 GDFAGAAY
+364 GDFAGAEY

-391 LVQNLVRAAAT
+391 LVQNLARAAAS

-412 VTSGAVSTIGTVTV
+412 VSSGAVSTIGTVTV

-441 VDGAISMV
+441 VDGAINMV
-449 TDSVSSMTWLDKLS
+449 TNSVSSMTWFDKLS

-469 GKLMDV
+469 GKLMDI

-516 TRPLAQDNAQFQI
+516 TRPLTQDNAQFEI
-529 DYLYESTG
+529 DYLYEGTG

-558 PITARK
+558 PITEKIR
-564 GYLSNLIVQ
+564 Y

>member
-15 LFAKRKLMAR
+15 LFAKRKLAAR
-25 LKKRWGITTIDG
+25 LKKHWGTTSING
-37 VKVYNQ
+37 VEVYNK
-43 KFIIWPGTHTE
+43 KFVVWPGTHTE

-70 NEQSKK
+70 NEQSKD
-76 GIENLYLTFDESKMD
+76 GIENLYLKFDANKMD

-102 MLEAEVPFDEWR
+102 MIEAEIPFDEWG

-119 YSDQTNPEKFNGWS
+119 YSDQANPEQFNGWT
-133 KERIFEYVDKNY
+133 KEQIFEYVDNNY
-145 KSSIYQTVGLNISG
+145 KSAIYQSVGLSTTG

-172 LLDNGVDF
+172 LLDDGVDF
-180 LVEMLDADVSP
+180 LVEMLDASVVAVP
-191 IAVKPAHDPEEPDFN
+191 VKPAHDPEEPDFN
-206 KRWKMPTTFISG
+206 RRWEKPTTFISG
-218 IDVKI
+218 INVKI

-234 SPVVKALADDIKD
+234 SPVVKELANDITY
-247 NSYNGRYNIGS
+247 NSYNGKYNRGVSVIS
-258 AALRFLKSRTEGKT
+258 FFKRRSSGKT
-272 NVLWYKGCIRVS
+272 NILWYNGHIRLS

-297 IYGSVDL
+297 IYGSVALD
-304 GYTEKKVSGWKKF
+304 YKKKEVSGWKKLL
-317 IGPIIIVI
+317 GPLIIIV
-325 AIVITILTWGA
+325 AIVITVLTWGA

-359 VLAKN
+359 VLAKS
-364 GDFAGAAY
+364 GDFAGAEY

-402 QAVSQGAGTA
+402 QAVTQGAGTA
-412 VTSGAVSTIGTVTV
+412 VSSGAVSTLGTVTV

-449 TDSVSSMTWLDKLS
+449 TDSVSSMSWLDKLS
-463 SAAKVA
+463 SASKVA
-469 GKLMDV
+469 GKLMDI

-516 TRPLAQDNAQFQI
+516 TRPLTQDNAQFEI
-529 DYLYESTG
+529 DYLYEGTG

-558 PITARK
+558 PITEKLRN
-564 GYLSNLIVQ
+564 Y

>member
-15 LFAKRKLMAR
+15 LFAKRKLAAR
-25 LKKRWGITTIDG
+25 LKKHWGTTSING
-37 VKVYNQ
+37 VEVYNK
-43 KFIIWPGTHTE
+43 KFVIWPGTHTE

-70 NEQSKK
+70 NEQSKE
-76 GIENLYLTFDESKMD
+76 GLERIYLKFDEDKID

-102 MLEAEVPFDEWR
+102 MIEAEIPFDEWG

-119 YSDQTNPEKFNGWS
+119 YSDQANPEQFNGWT
-133 KERIFEYVDKNY
+133 KEQIFEYVDNNY
-145 KSSIYQTVGLNISG
+145 KSAIYQSVGLSTTG

-172 LLDNGVDF
+172 LLDDGVDF
-180 LVEMLDADVSP
+180 LVEMLDASVVAVP
-191 IAVKPAHDPEEPDFN
+191 VKPAHDPEEPDFN
-206 KRWKMPTTFISG
+206 KRWEKPTRFISG
-218 IDVKI
+218 INVKI

-234 SPVVKALADDIKD
+234 SPVVKELADDITY
-247 NSYNGRYNIGS
+247 NSYKGRYNRGVSVIGFFKRRS
-258 AALRFLKSRTEGKT
+258 SGKT
-272 NVLWYKGCIRVS
+272 NILWYNGQIRLS
-284 TAKELKKHDYAKL
+284 TAKELKKHDYGKL
-297 IYGSVDL
+297 IYGSVALD
-304 GYTEKKVSGWKKF
+304 YTKKKVSGWKKWL
-317 IGPIIIVI
+317 GPLIIIL
-325 AIVITILTWGA
+325 AIVITVFTWGA

-359 VLAKN
+359 VLAKS
-364 GDFAGAAY
+364 GDFAGAEY

-391 LVQNLVRAAAT
+391 LVQNLVRAAAS
-402 QAVSQGAGTA
+402 QAVTQGAGTA
-412 VTSGAVSTIGTVTV
+412 VTSGAVSTLGTVTV

-463 SAAKVA
+463 AASKVA
-469 GKLMDV
+469 GKLMDI

-516 TRPLAQDNAQFQI
+516 TRPLTQDNAQFEI
-529 DYLYESTG
+529 DYLYEGTG

-558 PITARK
+558 PITEKIR
-564 GYLSNLIVQ
+564 Y

>member
-15 LFAKRKLMAR
+15 LFAKRKLAAR
-25 LKKRWGITTIDG
+25 LKKHWGTTSING
-37 VKVYNQ
+37 VEVYNK
-43 KFIIWPGTHTE
+43 KFVVWPGTHTE

-70 NEQSKK
+70 NKQSKK
-76 GIENLYLTFDESKMD
+76 GIKNLYLKFDENKMD

-102 MLEAEVPFDEWR
+102 MIEAEIPFDEWG

-119 YSDQTNPEKFNGWS
+119 YSDQANPEQFNGWT
-133 KERIFEYVDKNY
+133 KEQIFEYVDNNY
-145 KSSIYQTVGLNISG
+145 KSAIYQSVGLSTTG

-180 LVEMLDADVSP
+180 LVEMLDASVVAIP
-191 IAVKPAHDPEEPDFN
+191 VKPAHDPEEPNFN
-206 KRWKMPTTFISG
+206 RRWEKPTTFISG
-218 IDVKI
+218 INVKI

-234 SPVVKALADDIKD
+234 SPVVKELADDITY
-247 NSYNGRYNIGS
+247 NSYNGRYNRGASVIS
-258 AALRFLKSRTEGKT
+258 FFKRRSSGKT
-272 NVLWYKGCIRVS
+272 NILWYNGQIRVS
-284 TAKELKKHDYAKL
+284 TAKELKKHDYGKL
-297 IYGSVDL
+297 IYGSIALDF
-304 GYTEKKVSGWKKF
+304 TKKKVSGWKKWL
-317 IGPIIIVI
+317 GPLIIIV
-325 AIVITILTWGA
+325 AIVITVFTWGA

-359 VLAKN
+359 VLAKS
-364 GDFAGAAY
+364 GDFAGAEY

-412 VTSGAVSTIGTVTV
+412 VTSGAVSTIGSVTV
-426 EGTVVQLSEITFQNV
+426 EGAVVQLSEITFQNV

-469 GKLMDV
+469 GKLMDI

-516 TRPLAQDNAQFQI
+516 TRPLTQDNAQFEI
-529 DYLYESTG
+529 DYLYEGTG

-558 PITARK
+558 PITEKLRN
-564 GYLSNLIVQ
+564 Y

>member
-15 LFAKRKLMAR
+15 LFAKRKLAAR
-25 LKKRWGITTIDG
+25 LKKRWGTTSING
-37 VKVYNQ
+37 VQVYN
-43 KFIIWPGTHTE
+43 KEFVIWPGTHTE
-54 RVRKVLDI
+54 RVRKVLNI

-70 NEQSKK
+70 NEQSKE
-76 GIENLYLTFDESKMD
+76 GIESLYLKFDGNKMD

-102 MLEAEVPFDEWR
+102 MMEAEIPFDEWG

-119 YSDQTNPEKFNGWS
+119 YSDQANPEKFNGWT
-133 KERIFEYVDKNY
+133 KEQIFEYVDNNY
-145 KSSIYQTVGLNISG
+145 KSAIYQSVGLSTTG

-180 LVEMLDADVSP
+180 LVEMLDASVVAIP
-191 IAVKPAHDPEEPDFN
+191 VKPAHDPEEPDFN
-206 KRWKMPTTFISG
+206 KRWEKPTMFISG
-218 IDVKI
+218 INVKI

-234 SPVVKALADDIKD
+234 SPVVKELANDVTY
-247 NSYNGRYNIGS
+247 NSHNGRYNRGVSVIS
-258 AALRFLKSRTEGKT
+258 FFKRRSSGKT
-272 NVLWYKGCIRVS
+272 NILWYNGQIRLS
-284 TAKELKKHDYAKL
+284 TAKELKKHDYGKL
-297 IYGSVDL
+297 IYGSIALDF
-304 GYTEKKVSGWKKF
+304 TKKKVSGWKKWL
-317 IGPIIIVI
+317 GPLIIIV
-325 AIVITILTWGA
+325 AIVITVFTWGA

-359 VLAKN
+359 VLAKS
-364 GDFAGAAY
+364 GDFAGAEY

-412 VTSGAVSTIGTVTV
+412 VTSGAASTLGTVTV

-449 TDSVSSMTWLDKLS
+449 TDSVSSMSWLDKLS

-469 GKLMDV
+469 GKLMDI

-516 TRPLAQDNAQFQI
+516 TRPLTQDNAQFEI
-529 DYLYESTG
+529 DYLYEGTG

-558 PITARK
+558 PITEKLR
-564 GYLSNLIVQ
+564 NR

>member
-15 LFAKRKLMAR
+15 LFAKRKLAAR
-25 LKKRWGITTIDG
+25 LKKHWGTTKING
-37 VKVYNQ
+37 VEVYNK
-43 KFIIWPGTHTE
+43 KFVIWPGTHTE

-70 NEQSKK
+70 NEQSKE
-76 GIENLYLTFDESKMD
+76 GIENLYLKFDGNKMD

-102 MLEAEVPFDEWR
+102 MIEAEIPFDEWG

-119 YSDQTNPEKFNGWS
+119 YSDQANPEKFNGWT
-133 KERIFEYVDKNY
+133 KEQIFEYVDNNY
-145 KSSIYQTVGLNISG
+145 KSAIYQSVGLSTTG

-180 LVEMLDADVSP
+180 LVEMLDASVVAVP
-191 IAVKPAHDPEEPDFN
+191 VKPAHDPEEPDFN
-206 KRWKMPTTFISG
+206 KRWEKPTTFISG
-218 IDVKI
+218 INVKI

-234 SPVVKALADDIKD
+234 SPVVKELANDVTY
-247 NSYNGRYNIGS
+247 NSYNGRYNRGASVIS
-258 AALRFLKSRTEGKT
+258 FFKRRSSGKT
-272 NVLWYKGCIRVS
+272 NILWYNGHIRLS
-284 TAKELKKHDYAKL
+284 TAKELKKHDYGKL
-297 IYGSVDL
+297 IYGSIALDF
-304 GYTEKKVSGWKKF
+304 TKKKVSGWKKWL
-317 IGPIIIVI
+317 GPLIIIV
-325 AIVITILTWGA
+325 AVVITVFTWGA

-359 VLAKN
+359 VLAKS
-364 GDFAGAAY
+364 GDFAGAEY

-412 VTSGAVSTIGTVTV
+412 VTSGAVSTLGTVTV

-449 TDSVSSMTWLDKLS
+449 TDSVSSMSWLDKLS

-469 GKLMDV
+469 GKLMDI

-516 TRPLAQDNAQFQI
+516 TRPLTQDNAQFEI
-529 DYLYESTG
+529 DYLYEGTG

-558 PITARK
+558 PITEKLRN
-564 GYLSNLIVQ
+564 Y

>member
-15 LFAKRKLMAR
+15 LFAKRKLAAR
-25 LKKRWGITTIDG
+25 LKKHWGTTSING
-37 VKVYNQ
+37 VEVYNK
-43 KFIIWPGTHTE
+43 KFVIWPGTHTE

-76 GIENLYLTFDESKMD
+76 GIEKLYLKFDGDKMD

-102 MLEAEVPFDEWR
+102 MIEAEIPFDEWG

-119 YSDQTNPEKFNGWS
+119 YSDQANPEKFNGWT
-133 KERIFEYVDKNY
+133 KEQIFEYVDNNY
-145 KSSIYQTVGLNISG
+145 KSAIYQSAGLSTTG

-172 LLDNGVDF
+172 LLDDGVDF
-180 LVEMLDADVSP
+180 LVEMLDASVVAIP
-191 IAVKPAHDPEEPDFN
+191 VKPAHDPEEPDFN
-206 KRWKMPTTFISG
+206 KRWEKPTTFISG
-218 IDVKI
+218 INVKI

-234 SPVVKALADDIKD
+234 SPVVKELADDITY
-247 NSYNGRYNIGS
+247 NSYNGRYNRGASVIS
-258 AALRFLKSRTEGKT
+258 FFKRRSSGKT
-272 NVLWYKGCIRVS
+272 NILWYNGHIRLS

-297 IYGSVDL
+297 IYGSIELD
-304 GYTEKKVSGWKKF
+304 YKKKKVSGWKKWL
-317 IGPIIIVI
+317 GPLIIIV
-325 AIVITILTWGA
+325 AVVITVFTWGA

-359 VLAKN
+359 ILAKS
-364 GDFAGAAY
+364 GDFAGAEY

-412 VTSGAVSTIGTVTV
+412 VTSGAVSTLGTVTV

-449 TDSVSSMTWLDKLS
+449 TDSVSSMSWLDKLS
-463 SAAKVA
+463 AASKVA
-469 GKLMDV
+469 GKLMDI

-516 TRPLAQDNAQFQI
+516 TRPLTQDNAQFEI
-529 DYLYESTG
+529 DYLYEGTG

-558 PITARK
+558 PITEKLR
-564 GYLSNLIVQ
+564 NR

>member
-15 LFAKRKLMAR
+15 LFAKRKLAAR
-25 LKKRWGITTIDG
+25 LKKHWGTTKING
-37 VKVYNQ
+37 VEVYNK
-43 KFIIWPGTHTE
+43 KFVIWPGTHTE

-76 GIENLYLTFDESKMD
+76 GIEKLYLKFDGNKMD

-102 MLEAEVPFDEWR
+102 MIEAEIPFDEWG

-119 YSDQTNPEKFNGWS
+119 YSDQANPEQFNGWT
-133 KERIFEYVDKNY
+133 KEQIFEYVDNNY
-145 KSSIYQTVGLNISG
+145 KSAIYQSVGLSTTG

-172 LLDNGVDF
+172 LLDDGVDF
-180 LVEMLDADVSP
+180 LVEMLDASVVAVP
-191 IAVKPAHDPEEPDFN
+191 VKPAHDPEEPDFN
-206 KRWKMPTTFISG
+206 KRWEKPTTFISG
-218 IDVKI
+218 INVKI

-234 SPVVKALADDIKD
+234 SPVVKELSNDITH
-247 NSYNGRYNIGS
+247 NSYNGRYNRGVSVIS
-258 AALRFLKSRTEGKT
+258 FFKRNSSGKT
-272 NVLWYKGCIRVS
+272 NILWYNGQIRLS

-297 IYGSVDL
+297 IYGSIALD
-304 GYTEKKVSGWKKF
+304 YKKKKVSGWKKLL
-317 IGPIIIVI
+317 GPLIIIV
-325 AIVITILTWGA
+325 AVVITVLTWGA

-359 VLAKN
+359 VLAKS
-364 GDFAGAAY
+364 GDFAGAEY

-391 LVQNLVRAAAT
+391 IVQNLVRAAAT
-402 QAVSQGAGTA
+402 QAVTQGAGTA
-412 VTSGAVSTIGTVTV
+412 VSSGAISTLGTVTV

-449 TDSVSSMTWLDKLS
+449 TDSISSISWLDKLS
-463 SAAKVA
+463 AASKVA
-469 GKLMDV
+469 GKLMDI

-504 NLHMGLEDIRMY
+504 NLHLGLEDIRMY
-516 TRPLAQDNAQFQI
+516 TRPLTQDNAQFEI
-529 DYLYESTG
+529 DYLYEGTG

-558 PITARK
+558 PITEKLRN
-564 GYLSNLIVQ
+564 Y

>member
-15 LFAKRKLMAR
+15 LFAKRKLAAR
-25 LKKRWGITTIDG
+25 LKKHWGTTSING
-37 VKVYNQ
+37 VEVYNS
-43 KFIIWPGTHTE
+43 KFVIWPGTHTE

-76 GIENLYLTFDESKMD
+76 GITSLYLKFDENKMD

-102 MLEAEVPFDEWR
+102 MIEAEIPFDEWG

-119 YSDQTNPEKFNGWS
+119 YSDQANPEQFNGWT
-133 KERIFEYVDKNY
+133 KEQIFEYVDNNY
-145 KSSIYQTVGLNISG
+145 KSAIYQSVGLSTTG

-180 LVEMLDADVSP
+180 LVEMLDASVVAIP
-191 IAVKPAHDPEEPDFN
+191 VKPAHDPEEPDFN
-206 KRWKMPTTFISG
+206 KRWEKPTTFISG
-218 IDVKI
+218 INVKI

-234 SPVVKALADDIKD
+234 SPVVKELANDITY
-247 NSYNGRYNIGS
+247 NSYNGRYNRGASVIS
-258 AALRFLKSRTEGKT
+258 FFKRRSSGKT
-272 NVLWYKGCIRVS
+272 NILWYNGHIRLS
-284 TAKELKKHDYAKL
+284 TAKELKKHDYGKL
-297 IYGSVDL
+297 IYGSIALD
-304 GYTEKKVSGWKKF
+304 YKKKKVSGWKKWL
-317 IGPIIIVI
+317 GPLIIIV
-325 AIVITILTWGA
+325 AVVITVFTWGA

-359 VLAKN
+359 VLAKS
-364 GDFAGAAY
+364 GDFAGAEY

-391 LVQNLVRAAAT
+391 IVQNLARAAAT

-412 VTSGAVSTIGTVTV
+412 VTSGAVSTLGTVTV

-449 TDSVSSMTWLDKLS
+449 TDSVSSMSWLDKLS
-463 SAAKVA
+463 AASKVA
-469 GKLMDV
+469 GKLMDI

-516 TRPLAQDNAQFQI
+516 TRPLTQDNAQFEI
-529 DYLYESTG
+529 DYLYEGTG

-558 PITARK
+558 PITEKIR
-564 GYLSNLIVQ
+564 Y

>member
-15 LFAKRKLMAR
+15 LFAKRKLAAK
-25 LKKRWGITTIDG
+25 LKKHWGTTKING
-37 VKVYNQ
+37 VEVYNS

-54 RVRKVLDI
+54 RVRKVLNI

-70 NEQSKK
+70 NEQSKE
-76 GIENLYLTFDESKMD
+76 GIENLYLKFDGDKMD

-102 MLEAEVPFDEWR
+102 MIEAEIPFDEWG

-119 YSDQTNPEKFNGWS
+119 YSDQSNPEQFNGWS
-133 KERIFEYVDKNY
+133 KEQIFEYVDKNY
-145 KSSIYQTVGLNISG
+145 KSAIYQSVGLSTTG
-159 KIEGIDDYIGAYV
+159 KIQGIDDYIGAYV

-180 LVEMLDADVSP
+180 LVEMLDASVVAIP
-191 IAVKPAHDPEEPDFN
+191 VKPAHDPEEPVFN
-206 KRWKMPTTFISG
+206 KRWEKPTRFISG
-218 IDVKI
+218 INVKI

-234 SPVVKALADDIKD
+234 SPVVKELAKDITY
-247 NSYNGRYNIGS
+247 NSDNGRY
-258 AALRFLKSRTEGKT
+258 SRAISVISFFKRRSSGKT
-272 NVLWYKGCIRVS
+272 NILWYEGHIRLS

-297 IYGSVDL
+297 IYGSVVLD
-304 GYTEKKVSGWKKF
+304 YKKKEEKVSGWKKLLGPLIVVVS
-317 IGPIIIVI
+317 IG
-325 AIVITILTWGA
+325 ITVFTWGA

-359 VLAKN
+359 VLAKT
-364 GDFAGAAY
+364 GDFAGATY

-377 KITQIVSLVAGIAA
+377 KIAQIVSLVAGIAA
-391 LVQNLVRAAAT
+391 LVQNIVRAAAS

-412 VTSGAVSTIGTVTV
+412 VSSGAVSTIGTVTV

-449 TDSVSSMTWLDKLS
+449 TDSVGSMTWFDKLS
-463 SAAKVA
+463 SAAKVT
-469 GKLMDV
+469 GKLMDI

-516 TRPLAQDNAQFQI
+516 TRPITQDNAQFEI
-529 DYLYESTG
+529 DYLYEGTG

-547 YGLNVI
+547 YGLNII

-558 PITARK
+558 PITERIR
-564 GYLSNLIVQ
+564 NT

>member
-15 LFAKRKLMAR
+15 LFAKRKLTAR
-25 LKKRWGITTIDG
+25 LKKHWGTTRING
-37 VKVYNQ
+37 VEVYNK
-43 KFIIWPGTHTE
+43 KFVIWPGTHTE

-62 FNIPVSQI
+62 FDIPVSQI
-70 NEQSKK
+70 NKQSKK
-76 GIENLYLTFDESKMD
+76 GIDSLYLKFDENKMD

-102 MLEAEVPFDEWR
+102 MIEAEIPFDEWG

-119 YSDQTNPEKFNGWS
+119 YSDQANPEQFNGWT
-133 KERIFEYVDKNY
+133 KEQIFEYVDNNY
-145 KSSIYQTVGLNISG
+145 KSAIYQSVGLSTTG

-172 LLDNGVDF
+172 LLDDGVDF
-180 LVEMLDADVSP
+180 LVEMLDASVVAIP
-191 IAVKPAHDPEEPDFN
+191 VKPAHDPEEPNFN
-206 KRWKMPTTFISG
+206 KRWEKPTTFISG
-218 IDVKI
+218 INVKI

-234 SPVVKALADDIKD
+234 SPVVKELAADITY
-247 NSYNGRYNIGS
+247 NSYNGRYNRGASVIS
-258 AALRFLKSRTEGKT
+258 FFKRKSSGKT
-272 NVLWYKGCIRVS
+272 NILWYNGHIRLS

-297 IYGSVDL
+297 IYGSVALD
-304 GYTEKKVSGWKKF
+304 YKKKKVSGWKKWL
-317 IGPIIIVI
+317 GPLIIIV
-325 AIVITILTWGA
+325 AVVITVFTWGA

-359 VLAKN
+359 ILAKS
-364 GDFAGAAY
+364 GDFAGAEY

-377 KITQIVSLVAGIAA
+377 KIAGIVSLVAGIAA

-402 QAVSQGAGTA
+402 QAVTQGAGTA
-412 VTSGAVSTIGTVTV
+412 VSSGAVSTLGTVTV

-463 SAAKVA
+463 TASKVA
-469 GKLMDV
+469 GKLMDM

-516 TRPLAQDNAQFQI
+516 TRPLTQDNAQFEV
-529 DYLYESTG
+529 DYLYEGTG

-558 PITARK
+558 PITEKLR
-564 GYLSNLIVQ
+564 NR